1 MWTTLEGIMVT
12 SRYELQSHLATGGM
26 AAVFRAWD
34 HRLRRPVALKMLRA
48 LADAEPRAVERFR
61 REAKATAS
69 LRDPHI
75 VEVYDFFAERG
86 CYYLVMEL
94 VEGRNLKDCLA
105 AYGRL
110 PIATALAIAAQ
121 VCEALD
127 AAHARGFVHRDIKPQ
142 NILLDDTGTAKL
154 ADFGIVQVPFAQP
167 FTTDGIVLGTADY
180 ISPEQAQGQALGPT
194 TDIYSLGA
202 VLYEMLSGVLPYNG
216 TTPVAVAM
224 CHASAPLPSLRRA
237 NPAIPPTVER
247 IVLRAMQKGPA
258 VRYPSARAMRAA
270 LLAALGELQLAEAS
284 ERTTETPCEEVT
296 VPVAATDQ
304 WRTLADAL
312 VRPAEPAEP
321 AQPPGAA
328 EELAPDERLPDLEEQ
343 AFVSVGA
350 AAAFHASGD
359 ISEDALFRLCTVLLV
374 GMLLL
379 LGIVILHGVV

>member
-1 MWTTLEGIMVT
+1 MWTTLEGIMVA

-142 NILLDDTGTAKL
+142 NILLD
-154 ADFGIVQVPFAQP
+154 
-167 FTTDGIVLGTADY
+167 TDGIVLGTADY

-237 NPAIPPTVER
+237 NPAIPPTVEH
-247 IVLRAMQKGPA
+247 IVLRAMQKVPA

-270 LLAALGELQLAEAS
+270 LLAALGELQRAEAS
-284 ERTTETPCEEVT
+284 ERATETPCEEVT

-321 AQPPGAA
+321 PRAA

>member
-1 MWTTLEGIMVT
+1 MWTTLEGIMVA

-142 NILLDDTGTAKL
+142 NILLDDVGTAKL
-154 ADFGIVQVPFAQP
+154 ADFGIVQMPFAQP

-237 NPAIPPTVER
+237 NPAIPPTVEH
-247 IVLRAMQKGPA
+247 IVLRAMQKVPA

-270 LLAALGELQLAEAS
+270 LLAALGELQRAEAS
-284 ERTTETPCEEVT
+284 ERATETPCEEVT
-296 VPVAATDQ
+296 VPVAANDQ

-321 AQPPGAA
+321 PRAA